1 MELGDAHFAGQ
12 KSLKRRN
19 DTPDLFRFLMH
30 EFQTKS
36 TDTCLQKRIHKV
48 RCGLRFGTKYRVATS
63 HIGENRMSTA
73 RGILDGDPVFFTRVP
88 AVRVV
93 RVVGQKAA
101 KHTMLHV
108 ENGHV
113 LVRDHFQP

>member
-1 MELGDAHFAGQ
+1 MELGDAHVAVQ

-19 DTPDLFRFLMH
+19 DTPDLFGFLMH
-30 EFQTKS
+30 EFQTKL
-36 TDTCLQKRIHKV
+36 TDARLQKRMHIV
-48 RCGLRFGTKYRVATS
+48 RGGLRFGTKYRVATS
-63 HIGENRMSTA
+63 HIGENCVLTP

-93 RVVGQKAA
+93 RAVGQKAA
-101 KHTMLHV
+101 KNTMLHV